1 MSGRRTSQKPS
12 PRTPEPTSKRRMK
25 LIPYIQAM
33 VNGLLVGSLYSVIAM
48 GLTIIFGVMR
58 VINMAHGELIMLGM
72 YVAFWVYTLLG
83 MGQMAALL
91 ISLPLFLVLGAAIYG
106 GVVNRVERR
115 AGEMGTLLVT
125 AGLSYLVAN
134 AAQLVWKADFRSLP
148 SALTARSLF
157 LGGISLNYS
166 LLWAFL
172 AAVLLTAITYL
183 FLIYTD
189 AGRAIRATAQDRE
202 AAALMG
208 VQIHRINML
217 AFALGTALAGMAGV
231 LLTPVFYVYPYVGR
245 VFLVKAFVVVVLGG
259 MGSILGAWLGGLLL
273 GIVESVASLFI
284 PSGYRDAVGL
294 VIFLLVLLF
303 KPSGLFGRSRV

>member
-1 MSGRRTSQKPS
+1 
-12 PRTPEPTSKRRMK
+12 MK
-25 LIPYIQAM
+25 LVPYIQAL

-72 YVAFWVYTLLG
+72 YAAFWAFTLFGL
-83 MGQMAALL
+83 GQMAALL
-91 ISLPLFLVLGAAIYG
+91 ISLPLFLVLGAVIYG
-106 GVVNRVERR
+106 GVVSRVERR

-125 AGLSYLVAN
+125 AGLSYLLAN
-134 AAQLVWKADFRSLP
+134 AAQLVWKANFRSLP

-157 LGGISLNYS
+157 VGGVSLNYS
-166 LLWAFL
+166 LLWAFV
-172 AAVLLTAITYL
+172 AALMLSGFTYL
-183 FLIYTD
+183 FLIYSD
-189 AGRAIRATAQDRE
+189 SGRAIRATAQDRE

-208 VQIHRINML
+208 VQIHRTNML

-259 MGSILGAWLGGLLL
+259 MGSVLGASLGGLLL
-273 GIVESVASLFI
+273 GVVESVASLFI
-284 PSGYRDAVGL
+284 SSGYRDAVGL

-303 KPSGLFGRSRV
+303 KPSGLFGRSRI

>member
-1 MSGRRTSQKPS
+1 
-12 PRTPEPTSKRRMK
+12 MK
-25 LIPYIQAM
+25 LVPYIQAV
-33 VNGLLVGSLYSVIAM
+33 VNGLLVGGLYSVIAM

-72 YVAFWVYTLLG
+72 YLAFWAFSLFGLG
-83 MGQMAALL
+83 QLAALL
-91 ISLPLFLVLGAAIYG
+91 ISLPLFLVLGIAIYG
-106 GVVNRVERR
+106 GVVSRVERR

-125 AGLSYLVAN
+125 AGLAYLVAN
-134 AAQLVWKADFRSLP
+134 AAQLAWKADFRSLP
-148 SALTARSLF
+148 SALTTRSLF

-172 AAVLLTAITYL
+172 AALLLTAATYL
-183 FLIYTD
+183 FLVYTD
-189 AGRAIRATAQDRE
+189 AGRAIRATSQDRD

-208 VQIHRINML
+208 VRIERINSL
-217 AFALGTALAGMAGV
+217 AFAVGTALAGLAGV

-259 MGSILGAWLGGLLL
+259 MGSIVGAWLGGLLF
-273 GIVESVASLFI
+273 GAAESVTSLFI

-294 VIFLLVLLF
+294 VVFLLVLLF
-303 KPSGLFGRSRV
+303 KPGGLFGRSRI

>member
-1 MSGRRTSQKPS
+1 
-12 PRTPEPTSKRRMK
+12 MK
-25 LIPYIQAM
+25 LVPYIQAM

-72 YVAFWVYTLLG
+72 YVAFWAFTLFGL
-83 MGQMAALL
+83 GQMAALL
-91 ISLPLFLVLGAAIYG
+91 ISLPLFLVLGAVIYG
-106 GVVNRVERR
+106 GVVSRVERR

-125 AGLSYLVAN
+125 AGLSYLLAN
-134 AAQLVWKADFRSLP
+134 AAQLVWKANFRSLP

-157 LGGISLNYS
+157 VGGVSLNYS
-166 LLWAFL
+166 LLWAFV
-172 AAVLLTAITYL
+172 AALMLSGFTYL
-183 FLIYTD
+183 FLIYSD
-189 AGRAIRATAQDRE
+189 SGRAIRATAQDRE

-208 VQIHRINML
+208 VQIHRTNML

-259 MGSILGAWLGGLLL
+259 MGSVLGASLGGLLL
-273 GIVESVASLFI
+273 GVVESVASLFI
-284 PSGYRDAVGL
+284 SSGYRDAVGL

-303 KPSGLFGRSRV
+303 KPSGLFGRSRI

>member
-1 MSGRRTSQKPS
+1 
-12 PRTPEPTSKRRMK
+12 MK
-25 LIPYIQAM
+25 LLPYIQAM

-72 YVAFWVYTLLG
+72 YVAFWAFTLFGL
-83 MGQMAALL
+83 GQMAALL
-91 ISLPLFLVLGAAIYG
+91 ISLPLFLVLGAVIYG
-106 GVVNRVERR
+106 GVVSRVQLC

-125 AGLSYLVAN
+125 AGLSYLLAN
-134 AAQLVWKADFRSLP
+134 AAQLVWKANFRSLP

-157 LGGISLNYS
+157 VGGISLNYS
-166 LLWAFL
+166 LLWAFV
-172 AAVLLTAITYL
+172 AALMLSGFTYL

-189 AGRAIRATAQDRE
+189 SGRAIRATAQDRE

-208 VQIHRINML
+208 VQIHRTNML

-259 MGSILGAWLGGLLL
+259 MGSVLGASLGGLLF
-273 GIVESVASLFI
+273 GVVESVASLLI
-284 PSGYRDAVGL
+284 SSGYRDAVGL
-294 VIFLLVLLF
+294 VIFLFVLLF
-303 KPSGLFGRSRV
+303 KPSGLFGRSRI

>member
-1 MSGRRTSQKPS
+1 MSGHRTLPKPS
-12 PRTPEPTSKRRMK
+12 PSTPESTSKKRMK

-72 YVAFWVYTLLG
+72 YVAFWVFTVFG

-125 AGLSYLVAN
+125 AGLSYLIAN

-172 AAVLLTAITYL
+172 AAVMLTAVTYL

-202 AAALMG
+202 AAQLMG

-245 VFLVKAFVVVVLGG
+245 VFLVKAFVVVVVGG
-259 MGSILGAWLGGLLL
+259 MGSILGAWLGGLLF
-273 GIVESVASLFI
+273 GIVESVACLFI

-294 VIFLLVLLF
+294 VVFLLVLLF

>member
-1 MSGRRTSQKPS
+1 
-12 PRTPEPTSKRRMK
+12 MK
-25 LIPYIQAM
+25 LVPYIQAM

-72 YVAFWVYTLLG
+72 YVAFWAFTLFGL
-83 MGQMAALL
+83 GQMAALL
-91 ISLPLFLVLGAAIYG
+91 ISLPLFLVLGAVIYG
-106 GVVNRVERR
+106 GVVSRVERR

-125 AGLSYLVAN
+125 AGLSYLLAN
-134 AAQLVWKADFRSLP
+134 AAQLVWKANFRSLP

-157 LGGISLNYS
+157 VGGIALNYS
-166 LLWAFL
+166 LLWAFV
-172 AAVLLTAITYL
+172 AALMLSGFTCL

-189 AGRAIRATAQDRE
+189 SGRAIRATAQDRE

-208 VQIHRINML
+208 VQIHRTNML

-259 MGSILGAWLGGLLL
+259 MGSVLGASLGGLLF
-273 GIVESVASLFI
+273 GVVESVASLFI
-284 PSGYRDAVGL
+284 SSGYRDAVGL

-303 KPSGLFGRSRV
+303 KPSGLFGRSRI

>member
-1 MSGRRTSQKPS
+1 
-12 PRTPEPTSKRRMK
+12 MK
-25 LIPYIQAM
+25 LIPYIQAV

-72 YVAFWVYTLLG
+72 YLAFWALTLFKLG
-83 MGQMAALL
+83 QLAALL
-91 ISLPLFLVLGAAIYG
+91 ISLPLFLVLGAGIYR
-106 GVVNRVERR
+106 GVVNRVDRR

-125 AGLSYLVAN
+125 AGLAYVVAN

-157 LGGISLNYS
+157 LGEISLNYS

-172 AAVLLTAITYL
+172 AAVILTAVTYI

-189 AGRAIRATAQDRE
+189 SGRAIRATAQDRE

-208 VQIHRINML
+208 VKIQRVNML

-231 LLTPVFYVYPYVGR
+231 LLAPVFYVYPYVGR

-259 MGSILGAWLGGLLL
+259 MGSIVGAWLGGMLF
-273 GIVESVASLFI
+273 GVVESTTSMFI

-294 VIFLLVLLF
+294 VVFLLVLLF
-303 KPSGLFGRSRV
+303 KPSGLFGHSRV

>member
-1 MSGRRTSQKPS
+1 
-12 PRTPEPTSKRRMK
+12 MK
-25 LIPYIQAM
+25 LVPYIQAM

-72 YVAFWVYTLLG
+72 YVAFWAFTLFGL
-83 MGQMAALL
+83 GQMAALL
-91 ISLPLFLVLGAAIYG
+91 ISLPLFLVLGAVIYG
-106 GVVNRVERR
+106 GVVSRVQLC

-125 AGLSYLVAN
+125 AGLSYLLAN
-134 AAQLVWKADFRSLP
+134 AAQLVWKANFRSLP
-148 SALTARSLF
+148 STLTARSLF
-157 LGGISLNYS
+157 VGGISLNYS
-166 LLWAFL
+166 LLWAFV
-172 AAVLLTAITYL
+172 AALMLSGFTYL

-189 AGRAIRATAQDRE
+189 SGRAIRATAQDRE

-208 VQIHRINML
+208 VQIHRTNML

-259 MGSILGAWLGGLLL
+259 MGSVLGASLGGLLF
-273 GIVESVASLFI
+273 GVVESVASLLI
-284 PSGYRDAVGL
+284 SSGYRDAVGL
-294 VIFLLVLLF
+294 VIFLFVLLF
-303 KPSGLFGRSRV
+303 KPSGLFGRSRI

>member
-1 MSGRRTSQKPS
+1 MN
-12 PRTPEPTSKRRMK
+12 
-25 LIPYIQAM
+25 LIPYVQSAAD
-33 VNGLLVGSLYSVIAM
+33 GLLVGSLYSVIAM

-72 YVAFWVYTLLG
+72 YLAFWAFTLFGLG
-83 MGQMAALL
+83 QAASLL
-91 ISLPLFLVLGAAIYG
+91 ISLPLFLVLGAALYS
-106 GVVNRVERR
+106 GVVHRVERR

-125 AGLSYLVAN
+125 AGLAYLVAN
-134 AAQLVWKADFRSLP
+134 AAQLVWKANYRSLP
-148 SALTARSLF
+148 SALTTRSMF
-157 LGGISLNYS
+157 LGGVSLNYS
-166 LLWAFL
+166 LLWAFV
-172 AAVLLTAITYL
+172 AALILTALTSL

-208 VQIHRINML
+208 VRIHRINML

-259 MGSILGAWLGGLLL
+259 MGSILGAWLGGLLF
-273 GIVESVASLFI
+273 GVVESVGSMFI
-284 PSGYRDAVGL
+284 PSGYRDAIGL
-294 VIFLLVLLF
+294 VVFLLVLLF

>member
-1 MSGRRTSQKPS
+1 
-12 PRTPEPTSKRRMK
+12 MK
-25 LIPYIQAM
+25 LVPYIQAM

-72 YVAFWVYTLLG
+72 YVAFWAFTLFGL
-83 MGQMAALL
+83 GQMAALL
-91 ISLPLFLVLGAAIYG
+91 ISLPLFLVLGAVIYG
-106 GVVNRVERR
+106 GVVSRVQLC

-125 AGLSYLVAN
+125 AGLSYLLAN
-134 AAQLVWKADFRSLP
+134 AAQLVWKANFRSLP

-157 LGGISLNYS
+157 VGGISLNYS
-166 LLWAFL
+166 LLWAFV
-172 AAVLLTAITYL
+172 AALMLSGFTYL

-189 AGRAIRATAQDRE
+189 SGRAIRATAQDRE

-208 VQIHRINML
+208 VQIHRTNML

-259 MGSILGAWLGGLLL
+259 MGSVLGASLGGLLF
-273 GIVESVASLFI
+273 GVVESVASLLI
-284 PSGYRDAVGL
+284 SSGYRDAVGL
-294 VIFLLVLLF
+294 VIFLFVLLF
-303 KPSGLFGRSRV
+303 KPSGLFGRSRI

>member
-1 MSGRRTSQKPS
+1 
-12 PRTPEPTSKRRMK
+12 MK
-25 LIPYIQAM
+25 LIPYLQAI

-58 VINMAHGELIMLGM
+58 IINMAHGELIMLGM
-72 YVAFWVYTLLG
+72 YVAFWAFTLLKL
-83 MGQMAALL
+83 GQMAALL
-91 ISLPLFLVLGAAIYG
+91 ISLPLFLVLGAGIYG

-134 AAQLVWKADFRSLP
+134 AAQLLWKANYRSLP
-148 SALTARSLF
+148 SALTTRSLF
-157 LGGISLNYS
+157 LHGVSLNYS
-166 LLWAFL
+166 LLWAFV
-172 AAVLLTAITYL
+172 AAVMLTVVTYL
-183 FLIYTD
+183 FLMYTD
-189 AGRAIRATAQDRE
+189 PGRAIRAVSQDRQ

-208 VQIHRINML
+208 VRIHRTNML

-259 MGSILGAWLGGLLL
+259 MGSIVGAWLGGLLF
-273 GIVESVASLFI
+273 GVVESVVSMFI

-294 VIFLLVLLF
+294 IVFLLVLLL

>member
-1 MSGRRTSQKPS
+1 
-12 PRTPEPTSKRRMK
+12 MK
-25 LIPYIQAM
+25 LVPYIQAM
-33 VNGLLVGSLYSVIAM
+33 VNGLLVGSLYSVIAI

-72 YVAFWVYTLLG
+72 YVAFWGFTLLHI
-83 MGQMAALL
+83 GQIPAL
-91 ISLPLFLVLGAAIYG
+91 IICLPIFLVLGACIYG

-125 AGLSYLVAN
+125 AGLSYLIAN
-134 AAQLVWKADFRSLP
+134 VAQLVWKADFRSLP
-148 SALTARSLF
+148 SALTARSVF
-157 LGGISLNYS
+157 VSGISINYS
-166 LLWAFL
+166 LVWAFVA
-172 AAVLLTAITYL
+172 AAVLTAATYL

-189 AGRAIRATAQDRE
+189 HGRAIRATAQDRE

-208 VQIHRINML
+208 VQIHRTNML

-259 MGSILGAWLGGLLL
+259 MGSVLGASLGGLLF
-273 GIVESVASLFI
+273 GMFESLASLFI
-284 PSGYRDAVGL
+284 SSGYREAVGL

-303 KPSGLFGRSRV
+303 KPSGLFGRSRL